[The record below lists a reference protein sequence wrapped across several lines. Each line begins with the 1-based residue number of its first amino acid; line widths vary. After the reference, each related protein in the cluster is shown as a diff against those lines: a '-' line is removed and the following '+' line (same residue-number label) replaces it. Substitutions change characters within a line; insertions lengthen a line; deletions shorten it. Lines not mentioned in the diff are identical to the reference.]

1 MTVQITALPRSGTA
15 FLTVL
20 LNMAPNCI
28 AMHETMAT
36 DRDWKNTVA
45 AMDARFRGSERV
57 FCDIGTYQFMPKA
70 TIPDSFKVL
79 IRGDHQE
86 SEKRCEKAF
95 GYSPKGLD
103 VVSQM
108 AEKWAL
114 KYSAM
119 VIERSELFKLDTL
132 RILWRFCNHTAPFP
146 ESKATILL
154 GMHIDRMN
162 GPELFGQNA
171 LAGREGELWG

>member
-20 LNMAPNCI
+20 LNLAPNCI
-28 AMHETMAT
+28 AMHEIMAT

-45 AMDARFRGSERV
+45 AMHSNFRGSERV
-57 FCDIGTYQFMPKA
+57 FCDVGTYQFMPKA
-70 TIPDSFKVL
+70 TISDSFKVF

-86 SEKRCEKAF
+86 SAKRCEKAF
-95 GYSPKGLD
+95 GYRPEGLD
-103 VVSQM
+103 EVSKM

-132 RILWRFCNHTAPFP
+132 RLLWRFCNHTAPFP